1 MSLRLPFTSFTN
13 RASIPQLLLRLLLP
27 KEPPDPG
34 KIGEGKTY
42 TRHTKPSSLLAG
54 SLNGCKWLQ
63 TEKHRK
69 TIPTAATWPWWLLGS
84 LDVPSISVS
93 QYLIISRG
101 GHLHLMAL
109 HIESLTQFLFRQL
122 SVRLPATFFSQEKQN
137 EIWKSIGAWDVEVW
151 QAHFRARLLEDPGH
165 YPMIPIDVGRASLSS
180 SFSSP
185 SLQGAYDPP
194 HGAHTSGSLPPCAQS
209 PRNGKGKHWKKFGQ
223 CN

>member
-34 KIGEGKTY
+34 KSVGK
-42 TRHTKPSSLLAG
+42 P
-54 SLNGCKWLQ
+54 N
-63 TEKHRK
+63 RK
-69 TIPTAATWPWWLLGS
+69 TIPTAATWPWWLFGPLMS
-84 LDVPSISVS
+84 LLFQFPS
-93 QYLIISRG
+93 ISRG

-122 SVRLPATFFSQEKQN
+122 SARLPATFFSQEKQN

-151 QAHFRARLLEDPGH
+151 QAHFRARLLEDPRH
-165 YPMIPIDVGRASLSS
+165 YQVIPIDVGRASLSS

-194 HGAHTSGSLPPCAQS
+194 HGVHTSGSPPPCAQS
-209 PRNGKGKHWKKFGQ
+209 PRNCKGKHWKKFGQ